1 MIKINFNY
9 NKMFGGTPKKRQKL
23 FNNFISE
30 FNIKL
35 NSNLELSEDVK
46 SEFVNRLLSRDK
58 PEAQNRVKFISTF
71 YYPRIVDIRD
81 IEKNRD
87 IEIFTPIPKSMKES
101 LESFYKQYIMNFN
114 YKLNFKKK
122 LEVFP
127 NI

>member
-1 MIKINFNY
+1 
-9 NKMFGGTPKKRQKL
+9 MFGGTPKKRQKL